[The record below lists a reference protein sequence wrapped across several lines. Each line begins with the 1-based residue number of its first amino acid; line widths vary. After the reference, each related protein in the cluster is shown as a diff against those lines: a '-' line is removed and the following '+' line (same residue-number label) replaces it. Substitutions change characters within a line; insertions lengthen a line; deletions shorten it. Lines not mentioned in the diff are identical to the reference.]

1 MILNDEQLRQKAHE
15 LALTHD
21 PYISSWPSKG
31 LWRDLNQDVKSLRGF
46 LQMLQ
51 DSSVSCSQPAEEWLL
66 DNADFIEEQ
75 VLVVK
80 QQLNRAFVNTLP
92 KLRRTGDVRIL
103 AICSEYLQ
111 HVDGNLDEDSL
122 IAFINSYQQVS
133 VLMIAEVWAI
143 PLIIRIAL
151 IKHLARVA
159 REVKSR
165 REVCMFAEQLVSRL
179 DSSGFNPDTLASALE
194 DAGQRCR
201 SPAR

>member
-1 MILNDEQLRQKAHE
+1 MILNAEQLRQKAHE
-15 LALTHD
+15 LALIHD
-21 PYISSWPSKG
+21 PYLSSWPSKG
-31 LWRDLNQDVKSLRGF
+31 LWRDFHQDVKSLRLF

-80 QQLNRAFVNTLP
+80 QQLNRSLVKNLP
-92 KLRRTGDVRIL
+92 RLRKTGDMRIFN
-103 AICSEYLQ
+103 ICSEYLQ

-122 IAFINSYQQVS
+122 TAFINSYQQVS
-133 VLMIAEVWAI
+133 VLKIAEVWAI

-159 REVKSR
+159 RGEIPQRCVCLLSSWCRGSIPPAQPGYSR
-165 REVCMFAEQLVSRL
+165 RR
-179 DSSGFNPDTLASALE
+179 P
-194 DAGQRCR
+194 
-201 SPAR
+201 

>member
-80 QQLNRAFVNTLP
+80 QQLNRAFVNTL
-92 KLRRTGDVRIL
+92 R
-103 AICSEYLQ
+103 
-111 HVDGNLDEDSL
+111 
-122 IAFINSYQQVS
+122 
-133 VLMIAEVWAI
+133 
-143 PLIIRIAL
+143 
-151 IKHLARVA
+151 
-159 REVKSR
+159 
-165 REVCMFAEQLVSRL
+165 
-179 DSSGFNPDTLASALE
+179 
-194 DAGQRCR
+194 
-201 SPAR
+201 